1 MPSLSLLHLKQYRVT
16 HCYNF
21 CVYVLAVKQCDTS
34 VVFSSSFFV
43 LNIFMFNTRVLYL
56 SSLFS
61 IHASYTCRLFSQ
73 NTCPML
79 VVFVLITR
87 ALYLSS
93 LFSIHVS
100 NTCQSLFSTH
110 VSYCI
115 IVVFILNTRV
125 LYLSS
130 LSLFSLR
137 CNSAF
142 VAEPDL
148 SGVGIF
154 CRSRHFNH
162 YKEKYNIC
170 DWVDL
175 APW

>member
-1 MPSLSLLHLKQYRVT
+1 MWYICCVLLLLLCSKYFYVQYT
-16 HCYNF
+16 CPI
-21 CVYVLAVKQCDTS
+21 L
-34 VVFSSSFFV
+34 VVFV
-43 LNIFMFNTRVLYL
+43 LNTRKLYL
-56 SSLFS
+56 SSFFTK
-61 IHASYTCRLFSQ
+61 HMSYACRLCSHH
-73 NTCPML
+73 TCSIL